1 MEESSERVVRLE
13 QHDEITTGD
22 DLVIHS
28 IPQDLALAVSAI
40 YDRMMVDV
48 EELLFNQIRDTFL
61 SYTTPSYL
69 GFVGLPDEE
78 CQRPRP
84 ALCKARR
91 RRDPPPRVSRRSSQ
105 VSPPIY
111 LRHRGD
117 RPKTWSSQ
125 DPLRIKRRKEHRF
138 SYPIGYRVFQSRN
151 MRERD
156 ACELRGDHSDITY
169 DSDDFFRLRFAGY
182 SLDER

>member
-13 QHDEITTGD
+13 QHDEITMGD
-22 DLVIHS
+22 DLIIHS

-78 CQRPRP
+78 CQLPRP

-111 LRHRGD
+111 LRHRFLPQSRKD
-117 RPKTWSSQ
+117 SSSRRQRWSSNHLY
-125 DPLRIKRRKEHRF
+125 DMMFFVSLCVVSTYHNNNRMYPKCVRF
-138 SYPIGYRVFQSRN
+138 IWNSGIQQ
-151 MRERD
+151 
-156 ACELRGDHSDITY
+156 
-169 DSDDFFRLRFAGY
+169 
-182 SLDER
+182 